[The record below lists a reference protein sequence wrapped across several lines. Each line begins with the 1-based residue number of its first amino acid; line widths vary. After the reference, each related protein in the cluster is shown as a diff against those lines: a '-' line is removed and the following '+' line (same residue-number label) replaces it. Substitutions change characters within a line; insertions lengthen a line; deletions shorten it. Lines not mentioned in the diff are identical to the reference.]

1 MGVNNEHFKIT
12 IFLKN
17 TSHFTNFISCY
28 SSLWKGIYF
37 VAFEDIASPL
47 LCRQIER
54 IEFTICQSGNL
65 ISKKECQQNL
75 FLVQKIYWT
84 QSTFTANGT
93 LQKYWVWR
101 KLLRAK
107 YSNSELLL
115 KTYWLFLQLYKMK
128 DFAENYSNPDLLA
141 QTYSNYSVYCRNI
154 GQLVTR
160 MQYRRNSSSNRFVD
174 MKARQNVMH

>member
-1 MGVNNEHFKIT
+1 MGVNNEHFKIN

-17 TSHFTNFISCY
+17 TSHFTNFIFCY
-28 SSLWKGIYF
+28 SLLWKGIYF

-93 LQKYWVWR
+93 LQIYWVELE
-101 KLLRAK
+101 KIFAK

-115 KTYWLFLQLYKMK
+115 KTYWLFLQIYWVEFEKNLRKI
-128 DFAENYSNPDLLA
+128 F
-141 QTYSNYSVYCRNI
+141 
-154 GQLVTR
+154 
-160 MQYRRNSSSNRFVD
+160 
-174 MKARQNVMH
+174 

>member
-1 MGVNNEHFKIT
+1 MGVNDEHFKIT
-12 IFLKN
+12 IFLKS
-17 TSHFTNFISCY
+17 TTHFTNFIFCY
-28 SSLWKGIYF
+28 FFFYKKGIYF

-93 LQKYWVWR
+93 LQIDWVR
-101 KLLRAK
+101 KIVLRKIFKFWVAREDILIILTNIENEK
-107 YSNSELLL
+107 FCRKIILSGSRRHIQI
-115 KTYWLFLQLYKMK
+115 TVST
-128 DFAENYSNPDLLA
+128 AE
-141 QTYSNYSVYCRNI
+141 I
-154 GQLVTR
+154 LV
-160 MQYRRNSSSNRFVD
+160 S
-174 MKARQNVMH
+174 

>member
-12 IFLKN
+12 IFLKS
-17 TSHFTNFISCY
+17 TSHFTNCIFFY
-28 SSLWKGIYF
+28 SLLWKGIYF

-93 LQKYWVWR
+93 FNTNILSLKNIQIPSCSGRLIDYSYNYR
-101 KLLRAK
+101 KRKISRKIIQILSCSCRHIQITV
-107 YSNSELLL
+107 S
-115 KTYWLFLQLYKMK
+115 T
-128 DFAENYSNPDLLA
+128 AE
-141 QTYSNYSVYCRNI
+141 I
-154 GQLVTR
+154 LV
-160 MQYRRNSSSNRFVD
+160 S
-174 MKARQNVMH
+174 